1 MNTRISAICGVL
13 ITSICLL
20 PALVFG
26 QTKRSKSDADISAI
40 GQRDIA
46 RGPNFYSPEK
56 EREFGARLAQ
66 QVDSSSSFV
75 QDLAITAYVKRVA
88 LNVEQN
94 SDKHVPSTIH
104 LIDSDEVKTFTLPGG
119 HQYITRGLL
128 LRLENEGELA
138 SVLAHGTA
146 QMALRSVTSVTTK
159 GDMART
165 YPSGGVPPGINVTD
179 LKYFRD
185 AEYDADYFGVQYLYK
200 SGYDPQCY
208 LGFVQLERDTK
219 AKASVPEV
227 FSPYP
232 SVPLRLKALQNEIA
246 KILPKRDGAIVS
258 TPEFQ
263 EFKDHLQAIKSA
275 GATPRNPS
283 KDN

>member
-1 MNTRISAICGVL
+1 
-13 ITSICLL
+13 LL

-40 GQRDIA
+40 GQRNIA
-46 RGPNFYSPEK
+46 RGPNLYSPEK
-56 EREFGARLAQ
+56 ERELGASLAP
-66 QVDSSSSFV
+66 QVDSSSRFV

-88 LNVEQN
+88 FKVEQN
-94 SDKHVPSTIH
+94 SDKHIPSTIH
-104 LIDSDEVKTFTLPGG
+104 LIDSDEVKSFTLPGG
-119 HQYITRGLL
+119 HQYISRGLL

-146 QMALRSVTSVTTK
+146 HMALRSGTSIVTK
-159 GDMART
+159 GDLART
-165 YPSGGVPPGINVTD
+165 YPKGVIPSAIDVMD
-179 LKYFRD
+179 LKYLRD

-219 AKASVPEV
+219 ASVPET

-232 SVPLRLKALQNEIA
+232 SVSLRLKALQKEIA
-246 KILPKRDGAIVS
+246 KILPKRDGDIVS

-263 EFKDHLQAIKSA
+263 EFKDRLQGRKPE
-275 GATPRNPS
+275 GAS
-283 KDN
+283 